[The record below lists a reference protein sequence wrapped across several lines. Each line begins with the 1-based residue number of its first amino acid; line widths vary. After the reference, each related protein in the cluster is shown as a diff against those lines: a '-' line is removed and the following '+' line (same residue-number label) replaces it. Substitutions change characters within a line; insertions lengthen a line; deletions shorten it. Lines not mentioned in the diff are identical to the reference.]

1 MLARHTARLALIAAL
16 LTLARPAGWCLPCK
30 AQTGTVHQVTGN
42 GVTFTA
48 DVRWVKGHGYRPVRI
63 TVVPLVPPVADRT
76 LKVEFLVCRNWRDQ
90 YDLRVVQ
97 EIEIPAGSGP
107 VEATMAV
114 PQYVDW
120 SAYRINV
127 SEDGRLRTRL
137 STNGWVRLSNRADE
151 LAECL
156 PAVVVVGG
164 ELPDTSALAASL
176 STHISI
182 YQQYSSDNVP
192 ANCLPTLATRTAGQ
206 LPRRWIDYSSVDILC
221 MSLDE
226 LAALRSPDPQ
236 KFRAVCQW
244 VSAGGNLW
252 VYGIG
257 DDWRRIGRLEGL
269 LGLPPGAGDDTPD
282 PLARGWQEPNARQY
296 GKPVRGAIS
305 GSPPMTLT
313 ASATGRP
320 AARPRS
326 LPGGPEFLLRRYD
339 AGLVVALAAGDP
351 FPGQPA
357 QWAWLLNSMGSH
369 RWLWYQRHGVSMQG
383 TNPNYWEFLIPDVGL
398 APVVEFC
405 VLITLFVLGIGP
417 LNYWLLRRWGRIH
430 LLVVTIPGSAAL
442 VTFLLFA
449 YALVSDGLGTRVRVR
464 SVTYLDQRRGQ
475 AACWSRLSYYAG
487 LAPSRGMEF
496 PADVVVLPLE
506 FIPPAA
512 ANSIPGG
519 SGLAREPRDLIWR
532 EDQRLVSGWL
542 RSRTP
547 AQYLTVRSRASRV
560 GLDVV
565 ASAGGGLR
573 VTNGLTTPIRQL
585 LLRSL
590 QGDYY
595 WVSDLEAD
603 GTAKASPIEP
613 GEGLQRLAK
622 THAENRP
629 RLPPRLDQ
637 QNYGGMF
644 GMPNRMYYAFSSSGR
659 QIVPVT
665 QQTGRLERSLA
676 QLTGGSAA
684 DPAPLA
690 PGCYCAVVEQSPEV
704 VLGVRGAREEES
716 YHVIFGRW

>member
-1 MLARHTARLALIAAL
+1 MLARHTARLALIAVL
-16 LTLARPAGWCLPCK
+16 LTLARPAGWCPPCA
-30 AQTGTVHQVTGN
+30 AQTGTVHQATGN
-42 GVTFTA
+42 GVAFTA
-48 DVRWVKGHGYRPVRI
+48 DARWVDGNGYRPVQI
-63 TVVPLVPPVADRT
+63 SVVPLTPPVADRT
-76 LKVEFLVCRNWRDQ
+76 LQVEFLVSRNWRDQ

-97 EIEIPAGSGP
+97 DIEIPASSGP

-114 PQYVDW
+114 PQYVYW
-120 SAYRINV
+120 NAYRINV
-127 SEDGRLRTRL
+127 SEDGRLRKRL
-137 STNGWVRLSNRADE
+137 STNGWVRVGNRTNDLAD
-151 LAECL
+151 CL
-156 PAVVVVGG
+156 PAVVVVGA
-164 ELPDTSALAASL
+164 ELPDTNALAASL
-176 STHISI
+176 STHILL
-182 YQQYSSDNVP
+182 YDQYSSDSVP
-192 ANCLPTLATRTAGQ
+192 ANRLPNLATRTAAQ
-206 LPRRWIDYSSVDILC
+206 LPQRWIDYSNVDILC

-226 LAALRSPDPQ
+226 LAALQRPDPQ

-244 VSAGGNLW
+244 VAAGGNLW
-252 VYGIG
+252 VYDIG
-257 DDWRRIGRLEGL
+257 DDWQRIGRLEGL
-269 LGLPPGAGDDTPD
+269 LGLPPGAGDDTRD

-305 GSPPMTLT
+305 SNVPIIEDNVTE
-313 ASATGRP
+313 RP

-326 LPGGPEFLLRRYD
+326 LPGRPEFLLRQYD
-339 AGLVVALAAGDP
+339 AGLIVALAAGDP
-351 FPGQPA
+351 FPGQPD

-369 RWLWYQRHGVSMQG
+369 RWLWYQRHGVSMRG
-383 TNPNYWEFLIPDVGL
+383 TNPDYWKFLIPDVGL

-405 VLITLFVLGIGP
+405 VLITLFVLAIGP

-496 PADVVVLPLE
+496 PADVVVLPLQ

-512 ANSIPGG
+512 ANFIPGG
-519 SGLAREPRDLIWR
+519 SGLAPEPRDLIWR

-547 AQYLTVRSRASRV
+547 TQYLAVRSRASRV

-565 ASAGGGLR
+565 AAAGGEKLQ

-585 LLRSL
+585 LVRSL
-590 QGDYY
+590 EGDYY
-595 WVSDLEAD
+595 WVSDLAAD
-603 GTAKASPIEP
+603 DTAGAAPIEA

-622 THAENRP
+622 TYSENRP

-659 QIVPVT
+659 QVAPAT

-676 QLTGGSAA
+676 QITGGSAA
-684 DPAPLA
+684 DPTPLA

-704 VLGVRGAREEES
+704 VLGIRGAREEES